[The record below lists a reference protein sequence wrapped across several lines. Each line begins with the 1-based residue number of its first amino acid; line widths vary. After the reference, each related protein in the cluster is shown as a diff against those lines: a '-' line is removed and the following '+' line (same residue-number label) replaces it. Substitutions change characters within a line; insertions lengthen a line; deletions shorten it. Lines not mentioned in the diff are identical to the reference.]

1 MSISFITQETVDG
14 SLDSSNFYATNE
26 IEDTLNS
33 IITSIEESWDSNSD
47 KVDDSDK
54 FDDSVTTSDGS
65 MFAPNNDFSFTNANF
80 LPLKNSTSNKAIC
93 HHKERNQAWYHIQ
106 FFTGNVV
113 SVGTGDDAI
122 DWKVVHGVFEDEMA
136 EIINVQSQAQERNEL
151 NFIENTTQFKYDPF
165 TSLWLGDFWN
175 DYKLLNEVIKDYNE
189 TRKKK
194 LQKVIQIVTKA
205 ELIVFHALLIL
216 VSQISNINK
225 RL

>member
-1 MSISFITQETVDG
+1 M
-14 SLDSSNFYATNE
+14 
-26 IEDTLNS
+26 
-33 IITSIEESWDSNSD
+33 
-47 KVDDSDK
+47 
-54 FDDSVTTSDGS
+54 
-65 MFAPNNDFSFTNANF
+65 
-80 LPLKNSTSNKAIC
+80 
-93 HHKERNQAWYHIQ
+93 
-106 FFTGNVV
+106 V
-113 SVGTGDDAI
+113 SVGTRDDAI
-122 DWKVVHGVFEDEMA
+122 DWKVVHKVFEDDMA
-136 EIINVQSQAQERNEL
+136 EIIDVQLQAQERNEL